1 MLKMVMYHIVLF
13 PLSLLVDVRDI
24 GGSASYNDYRFI
36 DIYSAAKRR

>member
-24 GGSASYNDYRFI
+24 GGSDYRFI